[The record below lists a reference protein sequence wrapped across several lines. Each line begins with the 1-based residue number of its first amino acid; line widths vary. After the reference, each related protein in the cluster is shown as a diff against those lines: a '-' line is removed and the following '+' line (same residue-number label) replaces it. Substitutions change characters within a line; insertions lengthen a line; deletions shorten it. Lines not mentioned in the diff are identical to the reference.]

1 MSIESYCAEPTGSPE
16 NTSYAWDISHA
27 LVTTYHPYSHSPSE
41 LTEYLKRKLHS
52 QRAKRLGRSP
62 PTQVES
68 NVQLERNSVPSSFA
82 HAMQMQQT
90 YDNNDYATAIITAS
104 RTWRKGA
111 HATPPGLL
119 TPMSQGQLIYTN
131 DSLAATST
139 MMLGW

>member
-1 MSIESYCAEPTGSPE
+1 MFACVLTTLQATLRSLV
-16 NTSYAWDISHA
+16 A
-27 LVTTYHPYSHSPSE
+27 LRPC
-41 LTEYLKRKLHS
+41 
-52 QRAKRLGRSP
+52 G
-62 PTQVES
+62 
-68 NVQLERNSVPSSFA
+68 VPSSFA